1 MDSEKWLTLSEAAEL
16 EDMTYQGI
24 QKMIDSDRC
33 ECMTERSETGGKERV
48 YVALSS
54 LSEKAQKR
62 YRRRKKAEADRERA
76 EKIDK
81 DTPPWYFGID
91 IGWYITNYKAE
102 YMKKVALAQAIEK
115 YLHQKTEHH
124 KNVTQFAEDF
134 AKEHL
139 EMSGKNFRRYLKR
152 YDEGLKWAYIAAEKD
167 GKSSY
172 DFYKIL
178 ALCTPPKKGK
188 HTKLTEEMAADI
200 ENLWASELYHQNLQ
214 TVQMLYEDFYSMQTG
229 KGAEYIPSYQTV
241 RRYCEELRTKNA
253 NVKMVLQYGQAGF
266 RHSGMLKRERDL
278 ASLKVMQLIQ
288 GDAHTFDCWVSY
300 KQPNGNIT
308 AIRPYLVGFIDTRSR
323 CLVGWGI
330 CVQPTAEVIK
340 QVLIHMIYKK
350 KESIIEGVPEVI
362 LIDNGKD
369 FTAQTLTGRSRKQRF
384 DIDGEIK
391 GFYKSIGI
399 SYDMRALPYT
409 PWSKGQIERLFD
421 TISQGFSKRFA
432 SYTGTLTGSKTSG
445 KVKKDIKGMLEKG
458 ELYTL
463 DEFSEMFEVYINDVY
478 HMKNHSGLK
487 KQGEPKPIPIEVYK
501 NAERYYKAAPPFEYA
516 LSLLGKSEERT
527 VSNVGIYI
535 NNTTYSHE
543 ELGGYVGEKV
553 IVRYNENDLE
563 SIMVYNKDG
572 RQICRAYTAEKL
584 NPIADK
590 NDEVLTEHLKA
601 QKRQYRNAKE
611 IITEMRVPYA
621 ERGLCLPELENAV
634 QKTVALPQDKQF
646 AEVLKKRAAVAKKNE
661 KKTIADNDFMKSQA
675 IKAFERIGEAVFG

>member
-1 MDSEKWLTLSEAAEL
+1 MSEAAKL

-24 QKMIDSDRC
+24 QKMIDSNRC
-33 ECMTERSETGGKERV
+33 ESKTEQSETGGKERV
-48 YVALSS
+48 YIALES
-54 LSEKAQKR
+54 LSEKAQSR

-76 EKIDK
+76 ERIDK
-81 DTPPWYFGID
+81 SAPPWYFGID
-91 IGWYITNYKAE
+91 IGWYMTNYKEE

-115 YLHQKTEHH
+115 YLEQKAEHH

-134 AKEHL
+134 AIKYL
-139 EMSGKNFRRYLKR
+139 DMSGKNFRRYLKR
-152 YDEGLKWAYIAAEKD
+152 YDEGFKWAYIAAEQD

-188 HTKLTEEMAADI
+188 HTKLTEELAADI
-200 ENLWASELYHQNLQ
+200 ENLWSSELYHQNLQ
-214 TVQMLYEDFYSMQTG
+214 SMQMLYEDFCKAELA

-241 RRYCEELRTKNA
+241 RRYCEEIRARNA
-253 NVKMVLQYGQAGF
+253 NVKTVLQYGQAGF

-300 KQPNGNIT
+300 RQPNGTVT

-350 KESIIEGVPEVI
+350 KDSIIEGVPEAV

-369 FTAQTLTGRSRKQRF
+369 FTAQTLTGRNRKQRF
-384 DIDGEIK
+384 DVDGEIK

-409 PWSKGQIERLFD
+409 PWTKGQIERLFG
-421 TISQGFSKRFA
+421 TIIQGFSKRFA

-445 KVKKDIKGMLEKG
+445 KVQKDIKGMLERG

-463 DEFSEMFEVYINDVY
+463 DEFSEMFDVYINDVY

-501 NAERYYKAAPPFEYA
+501 NAERYIKAAPPFEYA

-535 NNTTYSHE
+535 NNITYSHE

-553 IVRYNENDLE
+553 IVRYNLNDLE
-563 SIMVYNKDG
+563 SIMVYSTDG

-584 NPIADK
+584 NPTADK
-590 NDEVLTEHLKA
+590 DDAVLTEHLKA
-601 QKRQYRNAKE
+601 QKRQYRKAKE
-611 IITEMRVPYA
+611 LIAEMKIPYA
-621 ERGLCLPELENAV
+621 ERGLHLPELENAP
-634 QKTVALPQDKQF
+634 QKIVSLPQDRQF
-646 AEVLKKRAAVAKKNE
+646 GEVLEKRAVIAKKNE
-661 KKTIADNDFMKSQA
+661 KKTTVDNDFMKSQA
-675 IKAFERIGEAVFG
+675 MKAFERIG